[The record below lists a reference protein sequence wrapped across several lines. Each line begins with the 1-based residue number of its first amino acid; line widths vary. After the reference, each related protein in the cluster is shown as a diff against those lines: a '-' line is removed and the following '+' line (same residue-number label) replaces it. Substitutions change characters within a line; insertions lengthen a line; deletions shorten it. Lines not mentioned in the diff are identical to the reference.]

1 MGLFVFMSLMRNDLI
16 DILQGFIQ
24 DIEDASPNTKNK
36 LKEIY
41 PINFKLSLSGHKN
54 MFISL
59 DEKSKRISFDEIINP
74 DFEINTSVS
83 EILELIVTKK
93 IKKTMLVGDVEL
105 AIVMV
110 NTLIKSDLDFIYL
123 LDKYFGNVPA
133 VIAYLAKQKFD
144 ALRNKDSRE
153 DNSIQSKFR
162 ELSIR
167 LDRIEAMNNQ

>member
-1 MGLFVFMSLMRNDLI
+1 
-16 DILQGFIQ
+16 
-24 DIEDASPNTKNK
+24 
-36 LKEIY
+36 
-41 PINFKLSLSGHKN
+41 
-54 MFISL
+54 
-59 DEKSKRISFDEIINP
+59 
-74 DFEINTSVS
+74 
-83 EILELIVTKK
+83 
-93 IKKTMLVGDVEL
+93 MLVGDLEL